1 MKMNKKQSEFF
12 NAIAVCYLSRQI

>member
-1 MKMNKKQSEFF
+1 MNKKQSEFF